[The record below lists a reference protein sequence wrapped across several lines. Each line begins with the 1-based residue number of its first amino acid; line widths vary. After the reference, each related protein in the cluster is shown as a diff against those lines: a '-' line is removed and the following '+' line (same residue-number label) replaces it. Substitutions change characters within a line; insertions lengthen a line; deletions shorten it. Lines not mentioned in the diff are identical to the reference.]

1 MIAETLPLQ
10 KTQSEIDKIKMTSIR
25 LPMIRSFMTSKRSIR
40 FLHFFFRSILLFS
53 ATCDFLTDVSVSTVW
68 VESEY
73 TLDDF
78 YKNRTRRTDPEKF
91 NPEQKMKKQLF
102 TFEMHRYGDTHILM
116 CSKKRNH
123 EKVGER

>member
-1 MIAETLPLQ
+1 MIAETLLHQ

-25 LPMIRSFMTSKRSIR
+25 LPMIRSFMTSRGSIR
-40 FLHFFFRSILLFS
+40 FLHFFFHSTLLLS
-53 ATCDFLTDVSVSTVW
+53 VTCDFLTDGSVSTVW

-78 YKNRTRRTDPEKF
+78 YKNRTRRTDPKKF

-102 TFEMHRYGDTHILM
+102 TFEMQRYGDTHIPL
-116 CSKKRNH
+116 CSKKP
-123 EKVGER
+123 KS